1 MAPDLSKTCGA
12 DLYGPRKYLEKA
24 KGRAPGRPNWTISTQ
39 ENHALFGR
47 RTAGLYRTMQLGFRV
62 LF

>member
-1 MAPDLSKTCGA
+1 LPRRASVDLIA
-12 DLYGPRKYLEKA
+12 EVFNVFN
-24 KGRAPGRPNWTISTQ
+24 RPNWTISTQ
-39 ENHALFGR
+39 ENNVLYGT